1 MQKPADG
8 PSPDV
13 EQLEQV
19 RGGLQAV
26 TLIQGAWHGA
36 RRPGLVGRWSAIT
49 LVAAAHPPVA
59 SSWSE
64 VKEGY
69 VCSAT
74 EYLKG
79 SRSALLCKVRTCSP
93 MLTHES

>member
-8 PSPDV
+8 WSRGV
-13 EQLEQV
+13 KATRQV

-36 RRPGLVGRWSAIT
+36 RRPGLVGGLSAIT
-49 LVAAAHPPVA
+49 PVAAAHPPIA

-69 VCSAT
+69 VCSVT

>member
-8 PSPDV
+8 ASCGV

-36 RRPGLVGRWSAIT
+36 RRPGLVGGWSAIT
-49 LVAAAHPPVA
+49 PVAAAHPPIA

>member
-1 MQKPADG
+1 MSAAAAPKAKKAAKPK
-8 PSPDV
+8 
-13 EQLEQV
+13 
-19 RGGLQAV
+19 
-26 TLIQGAWHGA
+26 
-36 RRPGLVGRWSAIT
+36 
-49 LVAAAHPPVA
+49 VAAAHPPVA

-69 VCSAT
+69 VCSVT